1 MVRPGFL
8 IVAMLLA
15 VVGSRPATAQQLR
28 GRLLE
33 LQSDAPIPVGVVTL
47 LRTDGRPVAASL
59 TDSLGNWR
67 LVAPEAGSY
76 LVAAR
81 RIGYQPW
88 IAGPVEVR
96 DAEDLR
102 FLFHLRRAPVLLTP
116 EYTTARTTQRQ
127 LELAGFYER
136 QRADFG
142 LFLTP
147 DAISKRNAARISELL
162 LGLPGVRLV
171 ATADGSAG
179 GTHIQLRAG
188 NLSAGGIC
196 RPRIIVD
203 GVLFARGDARPRR
216 VDDAIAQSLEQ
227 AVEDE
232 MQRIE
237 KGMSIDDIAPA
248 SAIAAI
254 EVYRTSSQVP
264 VQFGGASIETSCGV
278 IVIWTRRGTPRGT
291 G

>member
-1 MVRPGFL
+1 MVRLGFPIL
-8 IVAMLLA
+8 ALLLA
-15 VVGSRPATAQQLR
+15 AAGSRPAPAQQLR

-33 LQSDAPIPVGVVTL
+33 LHSDVPIPVGVVTL
-47 LRTDGRPVAASL
+47 LTPDGRPVAASV
-59 TDSLGNWR
+59 TDSLGNWT

-88 IAGPVEVR
+88 TAGPIEVKK
-96 DAEDLR
+96 AEDLR
-102 FLFHLRRAPVLLTP
+102 FLFHLQRAPVLLAP
-116 EYTTARTTQRQ
+116 EYVTARTTQRH
-127 LELAGFYER
+127 LELAGFFER

-142 LFLTP
+142 IFLTP
-147 DAISKRNAARISELL
+147 DAIERRRAVRISELL
-162 LGLPGVRLV
+162 LGLPGVRLIS
-171 ATADGSAG
+171 TSDGSAG
-179 GTHIQLRAG
+179 GSHIQLRAG
-188 NLSAGGIC
+188 NLSPGGVC

-216 VDDAIAQSLEQ
+216 VNDAIAQTLEQ
-227 AVEDE
+227 AVDDE
-232 MQRIE
+232 VQQVE

-254 EVYRTSSQVP
+254 EVYRTASQVP
-264 VQFGGASIETSCGV
+264 VQFGGASVETSCGV
-278 IVIWTRRGTPRGT
+278 VVIWTRRGTPRGT